1 MTKRQAEEIVKFIIN
16 HYDSCNDQTDWF
28 DFCEM
33 VLDAVV
39 HDASKGGYSA
49 SLVKEFPQVFTIS

>member
-39 HDASKGGYSA
+39 HDAGTGGYA
-49 SLVKEFPQVFTIS
+49 ESLVKEFPQVFTIS